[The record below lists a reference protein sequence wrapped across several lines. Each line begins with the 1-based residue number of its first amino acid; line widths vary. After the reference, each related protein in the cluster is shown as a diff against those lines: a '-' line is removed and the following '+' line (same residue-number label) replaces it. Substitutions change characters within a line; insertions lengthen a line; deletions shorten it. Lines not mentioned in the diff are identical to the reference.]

1 MENRLKYEDLQDY
14 DGLKAKLN
22 EMSSTIRQLKN
33 RMVAK
38 NVTKKH
44 KNDLKHQI
52 QVLDEKIKSYIDET
66 TNNLTTIEK
75 SSHFTP
81 LSKQYYEL

>member
-14 DGLKAKLN
+14 DGLKAYNAKLN
-22 EMSSTIRQLKN
+22 EMSSTIRQLEN
-33 RMVAK
+33 RMVVK

-66 TNNLTTIEK
+66 TNNLTTLHLGCLIF
-75 SSHFTP
+75 SI
-81 LSKQYYEL
+81 YR